1 MMKKENFLKVI
12 ATSLL
17 AVLATPFTL
26 LLTFWKKKG
35 DDSSESRKNKT
46 VDELIAQYG
55 DPDDLVLLDASR
67 GNEAEGVVL
76 VYDKG
81 DFLIVNGEKINKSD
95 ISEVTFKNAAI
106 AYLPDDYQVILISK
120 NPKIPQIQL
129 HVGYERKWAMR
140 VVEQLQHHV
149 SPA

>member
-1 MMKKENFLKVI
+1 MENPIISYVISAVVAGLIGYAVKLFWNKKQSKMV
-12 ATSLL
+12 
-17 AVLATPFTL
+17 PDP
-26 LLTFWKKKG
+26 KK
-35 DDSSESRKNKT
+35 NHPKT
-46 VDELIAQYG
+46 VDELIAKYG
-55 DPDDLVLLDASR
+55 DPDDIVLLDASR
-67 GNEAEGVVL
+67 GNEVDSVVL
-76 VYDKG
+76 VYDSMM
-81 DFLIVNGEKINKSD
+81 IINGEKINKSD

-129 HVGYERKWAMR
+129 HVGYERKWAMK

>member
-120 NPKIPQIQL
+120 NPNIPQIQL
-129 HVGYERKWAMR
+129 HVGYERKWAMK

>member
-1 MMKKENFLKVI
+1 MMKKDNILKVI
-12 ATSLL
+12 AAALS
-17 AVLATPFTL
+17 AVLVTPFTL
-26 LLTFWKKKG
+26 LFTWRKKKPEN
-35 DDSSESRKNKT
+35 SSESRKNKT
-46 VDELIAQYG
+46 VDELIAKYG
-55 DPDDLVLLDASR
+55 DPDDIILLDASR
-67 GNEAEGVVL
+67 GNEADSVVL
-76 VYDKG
+76 VYDSTM
-81 DFLIVNGEKINKSD
+81 IINGEIINKSD

-129 HVGYERKWAMR
+129 HVGYERKWAMK

>member
-1 MMKKENFLKVI
+1 MENPIISYVISAVVAGLIGYAVKLFWNKKQSKIVPD
-12 ATSLL
+12 S
-17 AVLATPFTL
+17 
-26 LLTFWKKKG
+26 KK
-35 DDSSESRKNKT
+35 NHPKT
-46 VDELIAQYG
+46 VDELIAKYG

-106 AYLPDDYQVILISK
+106 AYLPDDYQVILNSK

-129 HVGYERKWAMR
+129 HVGYERKWAMKI
-140 VVEQLQHHV
+140 VEQLQHHV

>member
-1 MMKKENFLKVI
+1 MKKDNILKVI
-12 ATSLL
+12 AAALS
-17 AVLATPFTL
+17 AVLVTPFTL
-26 LLTFWKKKG
+26 LFTWRKKKPE
-35 DDSSESRKNKT
+35 DSSESRKNKT
-46 VDELIAQYG
+46 VDELIAKYG
-55 DPDDLVLLDASR
+55 DPDDIILLDASR
-67 GNEAEGVVL
+67 GNEVDSVVL
-76 VYDKG
+76 VYNSTMM
-81 DFLIVNGEKINKSD
+81 INGEKINKSD

-129 HVGYERKWAMR
+129 HVGYERKWAMK

>member
-1 MMKKENFLKVI
+1 MENPIISYVISAVVAGLIGYAVKLFWNKKQSKMV
-12 ATSLL
+12 
-17 AVLATPFTL
+17 PDP
-26 LLTFWKKKG
+26 KK
-35 DDSSESRKNKT
+35 NHPKT
-46 VDELIAQYG
+46 VDELIAKYG
-55 DPDDLVLLDASR
+55 DPDDIILLDASR
-67 GNEAEGVVL
+67 GNEVDSVVL
-76 VYDKG
+76 VYDSTM
-81 DFLIVNGEKINKSD
+81 IINGEKINKSD

-129 HVGYERKWAMR
+129 HVGYERKWAMK

>member
-1 MMKKENFLKVI
+1 MENPIISYVISAVVAGLIGYAVKLFWNKKQSKMV
-12 ATSLL
+12 
-17 AVLATPFTL
+17 PDP
-26 LLTFWKKKG
+26 KK
-35 DDSSESRKNKT
+35 NHPKT
-46 VDELIAQYG
+46 VDELIAKYG
-55 DPDDLVLLDASR
+55 DPDDIILLDASR
-67 GNEAEGVVL
+67 GNEVDSVVL
-76 VYDKG
+76 VYDSTMM
-81 DFLIVNGEKINKSD
+81 INGEKINKSD

-129 HVGYERKWAMR
+129 HVGYERKWAMK

>member
-1 MMKKENFLKVI
+1 MMKKDNILKVI
-12 ATSLL
+12 AAALS
-17 AVLATPFTL
+17 AVLVTPFTL
-26 LLTFWKKKG
+26 LFTWRKKKPE
-35 DDSSESRKNKT
+35 DSSESRKNKT
-46 VDELIAQYG
+46 VDELIAKYG
-55 DPDDLVLLDASR
+55 DPDDIILLDASR

-76 VYDKG
+76 VYDSMM
-81 DFLIVNGEKINKSD
+81 IINGEKINKSD

-106 AYLPDDYQVILISK
+106 AYLPDDYQVILNSK

-129 HVGYERKWAMR
+129 HVGYERKWAMK

>member
-1 MMKKENFLKVI
+1 MMKKDNILKVI
-12 ATSLL
+12 AAALS
-17 AVLATPFTL
+17 AVLVTPFTL
-26 LLTFWKKKG
+26 LFTWRKKKPE
-35 DDSSESRKNKT
+35 DSSESRKNKT
-46 VDELIAQYG
+46 VDELIAKYG
-55 DPDDLVLLDASR
+55 DPDDIILLDASR

-76 VYDKG
+76 VYDSMM
-81 DFLIVNGEKINKSD
+81 IINGEKINKSD

-129 HVGYERKWAMR
+129 HVGYERKWAMK

>member
-1 MMKKENFLKVI
+1 MENPIISYVISAVVAGLIGYAVKLFWNKKQSKMV
-12 ATSLL
+12 
-17 AVLATPFTL
+17 PDP
-26 LLTFWKKKG
+26 KK
-35 DDSSESRKNKT
+35 NHPKT
-46 VDELIAQYG
+46 VDELIAKYG
-55 DPDDLVLLDASR
+55 DPDDIILLDASR
-67 GNEAEGVVL
+67 GNEVDSVVL
-76 VYDKG
+76 VYDSMM
-81 DFLIVNGEKINKSD
+81 IINGEKINKSD

-129 HVGYERKWAMR
+129 HVGYERKWAMK

>member
-1 MMKKENFLKVI
+1 MKKENFLKVI

-106 AYLPDDYQVILISK
+106 AYLPDDYQVILDSK
-120 NPKIPQIQL
+120 NPKTPSIQL
-129 HVGYERKWAMR
+129 HVGYERKWAMKI
-140 VVEQLQHHV
+140 VEQLQHHL
-149 SPA
+149 SLA

>member
-1 MMKKENFLKVI
+1 M
-12 ATSLL
+12 
-17 AVLATPFTL
+17 
-26 LLTFWKKKG
+26 
-35 DDSSESRKNKT
+35 
-46 VDELIAQYG
+46 
-55 DPDDLVLLDASR
+55 
-67 GNEAEGVVL
+67 L
-76 VYDKG
+76 VYDSMM
-81 DFLIVNGEKINKSD
+81 IINGEKINKSD

-129 HVGYERKWAMR
+129 HVGYERKWAMK

>member
-1 MMKKENFLKVI
+1 MMKKDNILKVI
-12 ATSLL
+12 AAALS
-17 AVLATPFTL
+17 AVLVTPFTL
-26 LLTFWKKKG
+26 LFTWRKKKPE
-35 DDSSESRKNKT
+35 DSSESRKNKT
-46 VDELIAQYG
+46 VDELIAKYG
-55 DPDDLVLLDASR
+55 DPDDIILLDASR
-67 GNEAEGVVL
+67 GNEVDSVVL
-76 VYDKG
+76 VYDSMMM
-81 DFLIVNGEKINKSD
+81 INGEKINKSD

-129 HVGYERKWAMR
+129 HVGYERKWAMK

>member
-1 MMKKENFLKVI
+1 MMKTDNILKVI
-12 ATSLL
+12 AAALS
-17 AVLATPFTL
+17 AVLVTPFTL
-26 LLTFWKKKG
+26 LFTWRKKKPE
-35 DDSSESRKNKT
+35 DSSESRKNKT
-46 VDELIAQYG
+46 VDELIAKYG
-55 DPDDLVLLDASR
+55 DPDDIILLDASR
-67 GNEAEGVVL
+67 GNEVDSVVL
-76 VYDKG
+76 VYDSTM
-81 DFLIVNGEKINKSD
+81 IINGEKINKSD

-129 HVGYERKWAMR
+129 HVGYERKWAMK

>member
-1 MMKKENFLKVI
+1 MKKDNILKVI
-12 ATSLL
+12 AAALS
-17 AVLATPFTL
+17 AVLVTPFTL
-26 LLTFWKKKG
+26 LFTWRKKKPE
-35 DDSSESRKNKT
+35 DSSESRKNKT
-46 VDELIAQYG
+46 VDELIAKYG
-55 DPDDLVLLDASR
+55 DPDDIILLDASR
-67 GNEAEGVVL
+67 GNEVDSVVL
-76 VYDKG
+76 VYDSTMM
-81 DFLIVNGEKINKSD
+81 INGEKINKSD

-129 HVGYERKWAMR
+129 HVGYERKWAMK

>member
-1 MMKKENFLKVI
+1 MMKKDNILKVI
-12 ATSLL
+12 AAALS
-17 AVLATPFTL
+17 AVLVTPFTL
-26 LLTFWKKKG
+26 LFTWRKKKPE
-35 DDSSESRKNKT
+35 DSSESRKNKT
-46 VDELIAQYG
+46 VDELIAKYG
-55 DPDDLVLLDASR
+55 DPDDIILLDASR

-76 VYDKG
+76 VYDSMM
-81 DFLIVNGEKINKSD
+81 IINGEKINKSD

-129 HVGYERKWAMR
+129 HVGYERKWAMK
-140 VVEQLQHHV
+140 VVEQLQHRV

>member
-1 MMKKENFLKVI
+1 MMKKDNILKVI
-12 ATSLL
+12 AAALS
-17 AVLATPFTL
+17 AVLVTPFTL
-26 LLTFWKKKG
+26 LFTWRKKKPE
-35 DDSSESRKNKT
+35 DSSESRKNKT
-46 VDELIAQYG
+46 VDELIAKYG
-55 DPDDLVLLDASR
+55 APDDIILLDASR
-67 GNEAEGVVL
+67 GNEADSVVL
-76 VYDKG
+76 VYDTWM
-81 DFLIVNGEKINKSD
+81 IINGEKINKSD

-129 HVGYERKWAMR
+129 HVGYERKWAMK

>member
-1 MMKKENFLKVI
+1 MMKKDYILKVI
-12 ATSLL
+12 AAALS
-17 AVLATPFTL
+17 AVLVTPFTL
-26 LLTFWKKKG
+26 LFTWRKKKPE
-35 DDSSESRKNKT
+35 DSSESRKNKT
-46 VDELIAQYG
+46 VDELIAKYG
-55 DPDDLVLLDASR
+55 DPDDIILLDASR
-67 GNEAEGVVL
+67 GNEADSVVL
-76 VYDKG
+76 VYDSTMM
-81 DFLIVNGEKINKSD
+81 INGEKINKSD

-129 HVGYERKWAMR
+129 HVGYERKWAMK

>member
-1 MMKKENFLKVI
+1 MKKNNILKVI
-12 ATSLL
+12 AAALS
-17 AVLATPFTL
+17 AVLVTPFTL
-26 LLTFWKKKG
+26 LFTWRKKKPE
-35 DDSSESRKNKT
+35 DSSESRKNKT
-46 VDELIAQYG
+46 VDELIAKYG
-55 DPDDLVLLDASR
+55 DPDDIILLDASR
-67 GNEAEGVVL
+67 GNEVDSVVL
-76 VYDKG
+76 VYDSMM
-81 DFLIVNGEKINKSD
+81 IINGEKINKSD

-129 HVGYERKWAMR
+129 HVGYERKWAMK

>member
-1 MMKKENFLKVI
+1 MMKKDNILKVI
-12 ATSLL
+12 AAALS
-17 AVLATPFTL
+17 AVLVTPFTL
-26 LLTFWKKKG
+26 LFTWRKKKPE
-35 DDSSESRKNKT
+35 DSSESRKNKT
-46 VDELIAQYG
+46 VDELIAKYG
-55 DPDDLVLLDASR
+55 DPDDIILLDASR
-67 GNEAEGVVL
+67 GNEVDSVVL
-76 VYDKG
+76 VYDSMM
-81 DFLIVNGEKINKSD
+81 IINGEKINKSD

-129 HVGYERKWAMR
+129 HVGYERKWAMK